1 MLPIL
6 KKAVKAL
13 KYILI
18 KMKTTISIAIATF
31 NEAENINRCL
41 NAVADWADEIIV
53 VDGSSTDDTAK
64 IIKKYK
70 NTKLI
75 VTDNK
80 PMFHI
85 NKQMAIDA
93 CKSDWILQ
101 LDADEVVTPSLKE
114 EILKTIS
121 DSKYNAYWIK
131 RKNFFLG
138 RFLTK
143 GGVYPDPT
151 IRLYRRGFARLPCKD
166 VHEQAEVKGESGTLN
181 SDLLHYADPTFSRY
195 LLRNDRYTSLIAH
208 DLKDKGVKIN
218 IFGFINYFIC
228 KPIYWFF
235 LAYFRHRGYVDSFPG
250 FIFAW
255 YSSLRFPLA
264 YIKLFELRHEQI

>member
-1 MLPIL
+1 
-6 KKAVKAL
+6 
-13 KYILI
+13 
-18 KMKTTISIAIATF
+18 MKTTISIAIATF

-53 VDGSSTDDTAK
+53 VDGSSTDDTVK
-64 IIKKYK
+64 ITKKYK
-70 NTKLI
+70 NTRLI

-114 EILKTIS
+114 EILKTIV

-166 VHEQAEVKGESGTLN
+166 VHEQAEVKGETGTLN

-218 IFGFINYFIC
+218 FIGFINYFIC